1 MAAMSEALW
10 NELRAYLGP
19 RRAHGWYL
27 DEDEMAWCFGLGG
40 ACRLAVSVRDGR
52 IRLYDGDADTE
63 VYFDDVDEL
72 AAASPDLER
81 SHRGFSSVYRR
92 ILESELQIDSVELAE
107 HQRQLAE
114 QDAALDAG

>member
-10 NELRAYLGP
+10 NELRAYLGQ

-40 ACRLAVSVRDGR
+40 ACRLAVAVRDGR

-63 VYFDDVDEL
+63 AFFDDVGEL
-72 AAASPDLER
+72 AAAVPALER
-81 SHRGFSSVYRR
+81 RHRGFSSAYRK
-92 ILESELQIDSVELAE
+92 ILESPLQLDSTELAE
-107 HQRQLAE
+107 HQRQLAD
-114 QDAALDAG
+114 QDAALDRD